1 MYNKNSWLIVNIVPK
16 IKPIR
21 IFFNIFLD
29 LSSKRDNSKI
39 SNGKNRDSF
48 QNEEWY
54 WKIEGSSAR
63 NKIIKKQFLRGNIE
77 NIFLQKYNSAK

>member
-1 MYNKNSWLIVNIVPK
+1 MYKKNSWPIANIVPK

-21 IFFNIFLD
+21 IFFDIFLD
-29 LSSKRDNSKI
+29 QSSKRDSSKI
-39 SNGKNRDSF
+39 SNVINRDSF

-77 NIFLQKYNSAK
+77 NIFLTKIQ